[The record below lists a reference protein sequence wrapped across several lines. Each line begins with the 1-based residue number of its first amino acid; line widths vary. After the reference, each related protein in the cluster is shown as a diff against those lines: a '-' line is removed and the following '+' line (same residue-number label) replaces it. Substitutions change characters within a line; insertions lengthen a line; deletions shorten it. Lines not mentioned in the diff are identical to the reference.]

1 MRTLSVM
8 ALIRRLAT
16 FAALAASIGCSGEN
30 RPEPDA
36 RAEDGRSRQVADASS
51 SRASDAPLCDRIDDD
66 AALTPSG
73 AEPLQH
79 PGVEAANSESR
90 CMVLFGVDMP
100 IGALRS
106 FYRTTL
112 GDLGYEITSY
122 RDGDGI
128 VTGNL
133 SRTFLR
139 ATKPGRQV
147 NLQIDEFDP
156 AETTLAR
163 HAANVKLQID
173 AMRD

>member
-1 MRTLSVM
+1 MVTKVTWVGTLGLLVVATACGGEGDSRSEASPNGSMRD
-8 ALIRRLAT
+8 AT
-16 FAALAASIGCSGEN
+16 AEAPSAGA
-30 RPEPDA
+30 PDT
-36 RAEDGRSRQVADASS
+36 
-51 SRASDAPLCDRIDDD
+51 PLCDRIDDD

-73 AEPLQH
+73 ADPLQH

-106 FYRTTL
+106 FYRSTL

-139 ATKPGRQV
+139 ATRPGRQV
-147 NLQIDEFDP
+147 NVQIDEFDP

-163 HAANVKLQID
+163 HTANVKLQID